1 MFDLKNLA
9 LGLIVLGML
18 IGFGLL
24 IMEQTKYMLAAQE
37 GCTLNIAP
45 YPSNVTC
52 MNSTENG
59 SAVRAVNTA
68 ETAIITITS
77 WLGIVVLVVMAALVM
92 RYLLSA
98 FSGGAG
104 DGV

>member
-9 LGLIVLGML
+9 LSLIVLGML

-24 IMEQTKYMLAAQE
+24 IMEQTKGMLATQIPCYQGVAQA
-37 GCTLNIAP
+37 C
-45 YPSNVTC
+45 
-52 MNSTENG
+52 ENATNA
-59 SAVRAVNTA
+59 SAWRAVNTA
-68 ETAIITITS
+68 ETAIVTITS
-77 WLGIVVLVVMAALVM
+77 WLGIIVLVVMAALVM

>member
-24 IMEQTKYMLAAQE
+24 IMEQTKGMLATQI
-37 GCTLNIAP
+37 GCANSATHTG
-45 YPSNVTC
+45 SC
-52 MNSTENG
+52 MNATNG
-59 SAVRAVNTA
+59 SAYVAVNTA

-77 WLGIVVLVVMAALVM
+77 WLGIIVLVVMAALVM

-98 FSGGAG
+98 FSGAGGGAA
-104 DGV
+104 